1 MNHKFNVLVQYLLI
15 LILCD
20 GINNVVHG
28 QDSKLDTIPPK
39 IIELSQGCKLVLDAK
54 IDLTDTVSIEI
65 VDGIRN
71 ILPRIQKLVPADSA
85 TINLV
90 ISSKYILPVWGVGGR
105 TTSVSTDQ
113 HRVETIELYYDPKH
127 PNFRVE
133 FILRS
138 LVHEFHHVCRIRMLQ
153 FQLTLLEC
161 MINEG
166 LADHFMVEVLNCE
179 QTPWSSALT
188 EEQIK
193 QNMIRVKPLLRI
205 KHESWTTEFN
215 KKYFN
220 PWMFGR
226 TGDDPI
232 PGWTGYSIGWRIV
245 ENYLRAHP
253 EARASSLVFSPA
265 EVIVSS
271 TPELIVSK

>member
-1 MNHKFNVLVQYLLI
+1 MKIKFNFKVQILFI
-15 LILCD
+15 LILCTCFD
-20 GINNVVHG
+20 NITICQSSN
-28 QDSKLDTIPPK
+28 QDKIPSKV
-39 IIELSQGCKLVLDAK
+39 IELPEGCKLILDAN
-54 IDLTDTVSIEI
+54 IVLTDTISIKI

-71 ILPRIQKLVPADSA
+71 ILPQIQKLIPADSV
-85 TINLV
+85 TIKLAINSV
-90 ISSKYILPVWGVGGR
+90 YILPVWGMGGR
-105 TTSVSTDQ
+105 TTSVSTNQ
-113 HRVETIELYYDPKH
+113 HQVETVELYYDPKH

-138 LVHEFHHVCRIRMLQ
+138 LVHEFHHACRVRMPH

-161 MINEG
+161 MVNEG

-188 EEQIK
+188 EEQIQ
-193 QNMIRVKPLLRI
+193 QNMIRVKPLLSI

-215 KKYFN
+215 EKYFN

-232 PGWTGYSIGWRIV
+232 PGWAGYSIGRRIV
-245 ENYLRAHP
+245 ENYLKAHP
-253 EARASSLVFSPA
+253 EARASSLVFTPA
-265 EVIVSS
+265 EEFAAS
-271 TPELIVSK
+271 TPELIISK